1 LTAALN
7 SALAPIKVKSIT
19 PIKDHV
25 LVSEMQFNERY
36 SAGGIFLPSDDGQ
49 VQGIIPRWGKVYA
62 VGPEQ
67 EDIKVGEF
75 ICVAHGRWTRGIN
88 IIDGNDEEHTIRRVD
103 VEDILMV
110 SDEEQIN
117 ETMGRP
123 L

>member
-1 LTAALN
+1 MTAALN
-7 SALAPIKVKSIT
+7 SALAPIKVKSIS

-25 LVSEMQFNERY
+25 LVTEMKFNERY

-67 EDIKVGEF
+67 DDIKPGEF
-75 ICVAHGRWTRGIN
+75 VCVAHGRWTRGIN
-88 IIDGNDEEHTIRRVD
+88 IIDANDEQHTIRRID
-103 VEDILMV
+103 VNDILMV
-110 SDEEQIN
+110 SDEEQVN

>member
-1 LTAALN
+1 MTAALN

-25 LVSEMQFNERY
+25 LVTEMKFNERY

-62 VGPEQ
+62 VGPLQ
-67 EDIKVGEF
+67 DDIKPGEYVL
-75 ICVAHGRWTRGIN
+75 VAHGRWTRGIN
-88 IIDGNDEEHTIRRVD
+88 IIDANDEQVTIRRID
-103 VEDILMV
+103 VNDILMV
-110 SDEEQIN
+110 SDEERVN

>member
-1 LTAALN
+1 MTAALN

-25 LVSEMQFNERY
+25 LVTEMKFNERY

-67 EDIKVGEF
+67 DDIKPGEYVL
-75 ICVAHGRWTRGIN
+75 VAHGRWTRGIN
-88 IIDGNDEEHTIRRVD
+88 IIDANDEQVTIRRID
-103 VEDILMV
+103 VNDILMV
-110 SDEEQIN
+110 SDEERVN

>member
-7 SALAPIKVKSIT
+7 SALAPIKVKSLT

-67 EDIKVGEF
+67 EEIKPGNYV
-75 ICVAHGRWTRGIN
+75 CVAHGRWTRGIN
-88 IIDGNDEEHTIRRVD
+88 IIDANDEQHTIRRIDVD
-103 VEDILMV
+103 DILMV
-110 SDEEQIN
+110 SDEEQLN